1 MNVMSGR
8 TSRPFD
14 RFEGHLTREYQLLD
28 AGCRRHGVTALMFR
42 TAKFLFYIATLVFT
56 VYLIEFNG
64 VDPLVATATAIMLI
78 TGPEGLE
85 TWLVHQGHIDDP
97 DDGGDE

>member
-1 MNVMSGR
+1 MSGQN
-8 TSRPFD
+8 SGPLD
-14 RFEGHLTREYQLLD
+14 RFEGNLKREYHLLD
-28 AGCRRHGVTALMFR
+28 VGCRKYGVNALMFR

-64 VDPLVATATAIMLI
+64 VDPLVATATAILLI

-85 TWLVHQGHIDDP
+85 TWLVHQGVIDTSDR
-97 DDGGDE
+97 DRERDT